1 MSTTIAVTLITA
13 LSTLAGVSISGYI
26 ALRISHSQGKTQI
39 TLNQSQL
46 LEQRVIERRQI
57 RRDAYVQ
64 FFNQLG
70 VTEQVFASIW
80 MSSPSISDVD
90 DLKSQLTKMTN
101 SANDLQRASNLVT
114 LEGPREVGLLAIEMG
129 ILFQEESGNIAR
141 LIVRAPKEKPL
152 AGSAK
157 ESFQEA
163 RIKRDVLKVRLIVAI
178 QKNLDN
184 VFNSAAVE
192 L

>member
-13 LSTLAGVSISGYI
+13 LSTLTGVSISGYI

-46 LEQRVIERRQI
+46 LEQRAIERRQI

-80 MSSPSISDVD
+80 SSSPSISDVD
-90 DLKSQLTKMTN
+90 DLKHKLKTVEN
-101 SANDLQRASNLVT
+101 SINDLQRASNLVT
-114 LEGPREVGLLAIEMG
+114 LEGPREVGSLAIEMG
-129 ILFQEESGNIAR
+129 ILFQEEYGNIAR
-141 LIVRAPKEKPL
+141 LIVRVPKEKPL
-152 AGSAK
+152 AGSVK
-157 ESFQEA
+157 ESFAEA
-163 RIKRDVLKVRLIVAI
+163 RLKRDVLKVRLIVAM
-178 QKNLDN
+178 QKNLDS
-184 VFNSAAVE
+184 VLNSVAVE